1 MVDGQFG
8 LKAWKQHITS
18 VPSQL
23 SAIANPHFKGF
34 DPQHPK
40 VTPLGHD
47 PGNRMK
53 IWFDIWFILFVS
65 THIKIGIKVFEIDFV
80 IEI

>member
-1 MVDGQFG
+1 MVAGQFG

-18 VPSQL
+18 MPSQW
-23 SAIANPHFKGF
+23 SAIANPVKGF

-40 VTPLGHD
+40 FPPLGHD

-53 IWFDIWFILFVS
+53 IQFDILYILFYEH
-65 THIKIGIKVFEIDFV
+65 THKGWYKSLWNWLV

>member
-1 MVDGQFG
+1 MVDAQFG

-18 VPSQL
+18 MPSQW
-23 SAIANPHFKGF
+23 SAIANPHAKGF

-40 VTPLGHD
+40 VPPLRHD

-53 IWFDIWFILFVS
+53 IWFDILYVLFVS
-65 THIKIGIKVFEIDFV
+65 THTKIGIKVFEIDFV

>member
-1 MVDGQFG
+1 MLDGQFG

-18 VPSQL
+18 MPSQW
-23 SAIANPHFKGF
+23 SAIANPHCKGF

-40 VTPLGHD
+40 VPPLGHD

-53 IWFDIWFILFVS
+53 IWIDIIYEPQSVKTSLNDEVV
-65 THIKIGIKVFEIDFV
+65 KI
-80 IEI
+80 

>member
-1 MVDGQFG
+1 M
-8 LKAWKQHITS
+8 
-18 VPSQL
+18 PSQW
-23 SAIANPHFKGF
+23 SAIANPRVKGF

-40 VTPLGHD
+40 VPPLGHD

-53 IWFDIWFILFVS
+53 IWFDILYILFVS
-65 THIKIGIKVFEIDFV
+65 THTKIGIKGFEIDFV